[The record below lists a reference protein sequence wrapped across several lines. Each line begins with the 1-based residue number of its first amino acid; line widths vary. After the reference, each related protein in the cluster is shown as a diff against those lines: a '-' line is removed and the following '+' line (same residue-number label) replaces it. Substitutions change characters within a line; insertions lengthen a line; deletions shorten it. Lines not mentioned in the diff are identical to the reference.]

1 MTKSIFLTLRHC
13 CRRLLLGCLTLMLI
27 PASGQAAQYCVNN
40 SSALVQALTTAAQS
54 PEADD
59 IRLVQGNYVLSGNLA
74 FVVRGTLDLTGGW
87 VSGCVIR
94 GGDPASTVI
103 GSSSFQN
110 HGLTLRPF
118 DGGLKVELLT
128 FREMGGV
135 LITDAVTGNNILGT
149 IKLLRNRFERNSI
162 GTVIYS
168 GTKHVRVENN
178 LFVDNRSLCC
188 GGGFLNTSLQVQVI
202 DPTGGPVTV
211 DILFNTVLGGTRG
224 LIVQGG
230 GVIGANPRVQN
241 NILRDA
247 LDFDLKIDDIAVF
260 ATHNIFGVTVFEDA
274 GSFSTNANNLNVDP
288 LLSASYLPT
297 AASAAVNSGTAFV
310 SGGLPATDLDGGPR
324 QVGSRPDRGALESAI
339 SDTTTLTVTSTAN
352 SGAGSLRQ
360 AILDANATSN
370 TETIEF
376 NISGNCPRSISL
388 STPLPDITDG
398 LIIDAFTQP
407 GSSAN
412 TQELSYDGT
421 HCVVLSGGTTHGL
434 RLSPILGEEVTVRGL
449 AFYDFTTAAIEVNGL
464 GSAIVEGNVFG
475 TGAAVIANGF
485 DLYAIRVVGAPN
497 TRIGGSTP
505 AQRNL
510 IGRATVA
517 GVLLGSGGN
526 RVVEGNFFGFAR
538 NGFGLSSNGIG
549 VRVSGGSNDE
559 IRNNFIGF
567 NDQGVVIDGSSQG
580 VKVLGNAIGLSP
592 SANAQGNFQAGNGL
606 DGVFL
611 GGGSNHQ
618 VRLNQIAH
626 NEDNG
631 ITVMAAVQR
640 AWISGNN
647 IYDNSDLGIDLSPVG
662 VNPNNPDTGASGAN
676 RGHNYPLLTAAA
688 GGPQSGSVTGT
699 LSSNNGLHTIDLYLS
714 AECNS
719 SGNGEGRY
727 PIGQTSVFIVNGTAS
742 SDGNA
747 SFSANVSSEVYG
759 LSMIGLPIT
768 ATAYDAD
775 GNTSEFSPC
784 FNYSFSDA
792 IFANGFE

>member
-1 MTKSIFLTLRHC
+1 MTLSNTAVLRNFC
-13 CRRLLLGCLTLMLI
+13 GRLLLGCLALLLI
-27 PASGQAAQYCVNN
+27 PASAPAAQFCVNN

-59 IRLVQGNYVLSGNLA
+59 IRLVQGNYTLSGNLL
-74 FVVRGTLDLTGGW
+74 FVFRGALDLTGGW
-87 VSGCVIR
+87 LSGCVIR
-94 GGDPASTVI
+94 GGNPSTTVI
-103 GSSSFQN
+103 GSDSFQN
-110 HGLTLRPF
+110 NGLTLRPF
-118 DGGLKVELLT
+118 DGSLTVELLT
-128 FREMGGV
+128 FREMGGL
-135 LITDAVTGNNILGT
+135 LITDAITGNNIFGT
-149 IKLLRNRFERNSI
+149 IRVSRNRFERNAI
-162 GTVIYS
+162 GIGIYS

-211 DILFNTVLGGTRG
+211 DVLFNTVLGGTRG

-230 GVIGANPRVQN
+230 GNIGANPRVQN

-247 LDFDLKIDDIAVF
+247 SEFDFKIDDIAVF
-260 ATHNIFGVTVFEDA
+260 ATNNIFGVTVFEDA
-274 GSFSTNANNLNVDP
+274 GSFSANSNNLTVDP

-310 SGGLPATDLDGGPR
+310 AGGLPVSDLDGGPR
-324 QVGSRPDRGALESAI
+324 QFGSKPDRGALETAI
-339 SDTTTLTVTSTAN
+339 SDTTTLTVTTTAN

-360 AILDANATSN
+360 AILDANASSN

-376 NISGNCPRSISL
+376 NISGNCPRSILL

-434 RLSPILGEEVTVRGL
+434 RLSPTLGEDIAVRGL
-449 AFYDFTTAAIEVNGL
+449 AFYDFSTAAIEVNGL
-464 GSAIVEGNVFG
+464 GSAIIEGNVFG

-485 DLYAIRVVGAPN
+485 DLYAIRVAGAPN

-510 IGRATVA
+510 FGRATVA
-517 GVLLGSGGN
+517 GVLLGSGGD
-526 RVVEGNFFGFAR
+526 RSVEGNFFGFTR

-549 VRVSGGSNDE
+549 VRVTGGSNDE
-559 IRNNFIGF
+559 IRDNFIGF
-567 NDQGVVIDGSSQG
+567 NDQGVVIDGNSQA

-606 DGVFL
+606 DGVL
-611 GGGSNHQ
+611 LVAGSNHQ
-618 VRLNQIAH
+618 VRLNRISN

-640 AWISGNN
+640 AWISGNS
-647 IYDNSDLGIDLSPVG
+647 IYDNGDLGIDLSPVG

-676 RGHNYPLLTAAA
+676 LGHNYPVLTAAA
-688 GGPQSGSVTGT
+688 GGNQSGSVSGT
-699 LSSNNGLHTIDLYLS
+699 LSSGNGLHTIDFYLS

-742 SDGNA
+742 SDGSA
-747 SFSANVSSEVYG
+747 SFNAAVSSEVYG

-768 ATAYDAD
+768 ATAYDSD
-775 GNTSEFSPC
+775 GNTSEFSAC
-784 FNYSFSDA
+784 VNYSFGDVM
-792 IFANGFE
+792 FADGFE